1 MARPGANDIKDVE
14 ALIVFNP
21 LELLALSR
29 CNLLTLKKW
38 VEKNLVSCNFITTTN
53 INGNNLLIFT
63 ISLKSVAED
72 INF

>member
-1 MARPGANDIKDVE
+1 MARPGASDIKDVE

-29 CNLLTLKKW
+29 CNLLTLKIC
-38 VEKNLVSCNFITTTN
+38 VEKTLVSCNFITTTE

-72 INF
+72 I

>member
-1 MARPGANDIKDVE
+1 MARPGASDIKDVE

-38 VEKNLVSCNFITTTN
+38 VEENLVSCNFITTTE
-53 INGNNLLIFT
+53 INDNKPSHLHNKFKVGG
-63 ISLKSVAED
+63 
-72 INF
+72 